1 MFPLDQTARTQL
13 LMILTIVNQH
23 QPQYNKLLLLTT
35 STTTTISTTTMYSPL
50 KLPTLTGTPSS
61 TQMTQPT
68 GTSSTTPMLPSLPL
82 VTPTPS
88 RLPVFPPVLIVA
100 KPTPSSTHMTP
111 PTRAGMSHPSNQCR
125 RLLPQYTTTT
135 TSTTTMPIPHR
146 LLQDFSHL
154 GNFLS
159 TDLKL
164 DSTLI
169 LNHKDCFLY

>member
-1 MFPLDQTARTQL
+1 MG
-13 LMILTIVNQH
+13 
-23 QPQYNKLLLLTT
+23 LLTST
-35 STTTTISTTTMYSPL
+35 TTTTTISTTTMSSPL
-50 KLPTLTGTPSS
+50 KLPTLTGTLSS

-68 GTSSTTPMLPSLPL
+68 GTSSTTPTLPSLPL

-100 KPTPSSTHMTP
+100 KPTPSSTHTTP
-111 PTRAGMSHPSNQCR
+111 LTRVGTSHPSNQSR

-146 LLQDFSHL
+146 LLLDFSHQ

-159 TDLKL
+159 TDLKP

>member
-1 MFPLDQTARTQL
+1 
-13 LMILTIVNQH
+13 MILTIVNQH

-35 STTTTISTTTMYSPL
+35 STTTTTISTTTMSSPL
-50 KLPTLTGTPSS
+50 KLLTLPGTLSS

-68 GTSSTTPMLPSLPL
+68 GTSSTTPTLPSLPL

-88 RLPVFPPVLIVA
+88 RLPAFLPVLIVA
-100 KPTPSSTHMTP
+100 KPTPSSTHTTP
-111 PTRAGMSHPSNQCR
+111 LTRAGMSHPSNQCR

-146 LLQDFSHL
+146 LLQDFFHL
-154 GNFLS
+154 GNFRS
-159 TDLKL
+159 TDLKP